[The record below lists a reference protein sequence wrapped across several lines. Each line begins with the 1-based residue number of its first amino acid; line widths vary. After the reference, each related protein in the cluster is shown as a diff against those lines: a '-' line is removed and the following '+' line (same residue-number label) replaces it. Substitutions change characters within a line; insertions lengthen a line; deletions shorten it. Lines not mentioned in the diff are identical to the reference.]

1 MMHNLELFLRVA
13 KEASLLGGL
22 VLKEFY
28 RREENRVMEKGEK
41 DIYSLAD
48 KLSEERIREHI
59 QRHLPDHLIVGEEEG
74 GLSDGNYVWYI
85 DPLDGTKNYVA
96 GFPIFGT
103 SVGLLYKGKPMVGA
117 VYLPAFDDLYWATDG
132 GGAYKNGKPIKIKQ
146 KKELKRCYIAYG
158 YPSRAKRNLDTYWSI
173 FKEIFDKAGAMRRP
187 GAAAVDLCFLAEGI
201 FDGLLEFEL
210 NPWDVVAGSLIA
222 REAGAKVALTKGF
235 RPSTDV
241 YAGNDLCFPFI
252 EGVIKLNLED
262 YDELILQN

>member
-1 MMHNLELFLRVA
+1 MMHNIDLFLRVA

-28 RREENRVMEKGEK
+28 RREDNEIMEKGEK
-41 DIYSLAD
+41 DVYSLAD

-59 QRHLPDHLIVGEEEG
+59 QKNIPDHLVVGEEEG
-74 GLSDGNYVWYI
+74 GSSNGDYVWYI
-85 DPLDGTKNYVA
+85 DPLDGTKNYIA

-103 SVGLLYKGKPMVGA
+103 SLGLLYKGKPIVGV
-117 VYLPAFDDLYWATDG
+117 VYLPAFDTLYWATEG

-146 KKELKRCYIAYG
+146 KKELKRCYVAYG
-158 YPSRAKRNLDTYWSI
+158 YPSRARRDINIYWNI
-173 FKEIFDKAGAMRRP
+173 FKEIFDKVGAMRRP

-222 REAGAKVALTKGF
+222 KEAGAKVALTKGF
-235 RPSTDV
+235 SPATDV
-241 YAGNDLCFPFI
+241 YAGNNLCFSFI
-252 EGVIKLNLED
+252 ERMIKLNLED
-262 YDELILQN
+262 FNEINL